1 MVSTFPPYDELRDLI
16 QLARREDLRGPGDKS
31 SETPGDDVTSRLLV
45 DEKAVGVGTLV
56 QKEVGIPC
64 GLPMVEMI
72 CRTYDERLRVE
83 QIPGFHLEIIEGR
96 FSDART
102 TPLLRIRGPMRSLLS
117 AERVILNFLQHLSG
131 VATQTH
137 RYVKRVAGTGAKIYD
152 TRKTLPGFRLLEKYA
167 VRAGGGQNHRMGL
180 HDGLLVK
187 DNHIA
192 SIAFKELAV
201 YLTKV
206 AAQSRSEDAS
216 RIIEVE
222 VENLEQLREVLKV
235 EAIDVVLLDNMDCP
249 SMEQAVAMRSAAGR
263 KGKPLFEASGGITLD
278 TVRTVALTGVERIAV
293 GAITHSAAALD
304 ISLEIER

>member
-1 MVSTFPPYDELRDLI
+1 MVKTFPPYEELRELI
-16 QLARREDLRGPGDKS
+16 QLAKREDLG
-31 SETPGDDVTSRLLV
+31 GDDVTSRLLV
-45 DEKAVGVGTLV
+45 EENQVGVGTLI

-83 QIPGFHLEIIEGR
+83 QIPGFHMEVIEGR

-137 RYVKRVAGTGAKIYD
+137 RYVKRVAGTGAKIFD

-167 VRAGGGQNHRMGL
+167 VRAGGGHNHRLGL
-180 HDGLLVK
+180 HDGVLVK
-187 DNHIA
+187 DNHLA
-192 SIAFKELAV
+192 GMALKELAG

-206 AAQSRSEDAS
+206 VALSRGENSA
-216 RIIEVE
+216 RCIEVE
-222 VENLEQLREVLKV
+222 VENLEQLREV
-235 EAIDVVLLDNMDCP
+235 
-249 SMEQAVAMRSAAGR
+249 
-263 KGKPLFEASGGITLD
+263 
-278 TVRTVALTGVERIAV
+278 
-293 GAITHSAAALD
+293 
-304 ISLEIER
+304 